1 LTDPAT
7 VVRKRRSSS
16 ERRTGLDDYRSVRSM
31 KKLGA
36 SILLAVGMVAAVAAP
51 SSAVSLDKGTD
62 GRVTTLCAY
71 CWPTPGTR

>member
-1 LTDPAT
+1 
-7 VVRKRRSSS
+7 
-16 ERRTGLDDYRSVRSM
+16 M

-51 SSAVSLDKGTD
+51 SSAVSVDKTD
-62 GRVTTLCAY
+62 SGRVTTLCAI